1 MNRTQLLH
9 FGIPVVAYLLGSV
22 PFGLL
27 VGSVFGGRD
36 VRKAGSGNIGA
47 TNVSRVAGPFAG
59 ILTLL
64 LDAAKGSV
72 AVLAAARLTED
83 SATWMMVAGL
93 LALLGHCY
101 PLWLHFKGGKGV
113 ATAAGVFLVLCP
125 LALLSALT
133 IFILV
138 VIFWRFVSLGSLA
151 AAAAIPLLV
160 YFLWAPHHAP
170 PLVVIFG
177 SLAICTLVIYKHDAN
192 MQRLVTGTEA
202 KFSFR
207 KSPQDAE
214 TPDKKDAT

>member
-1 MNRTQLLH
+1 MDRTQLIH
-9 FGIPVVAYLLGSV
+9 FAIPVVAYLLGSI

-27 VGSVFGGRD
+27 VGGVLGGRD

-72 AVLAAARLTED
+72 AVLAAARLTDD
-83 SATWMMVAGL
+83 SATWMMVAGI

-101 PLWLHFKGGKGV
+101 PLWLRFKGGKGV
-113 ATAAGVFLVLCP
+113 AIAAGIFLVLSP
-125 LALLSALT
+125 LAMFSALAV
-133 IFILV
+133 FILV

-151 AAAAIPLLV
+151 AAAAIPLLM

-170 PLVVIFG
+170 PLVISFG
-177 SLAICTLVIYKHDAN
+177 SLGISTLVIYKHDAN
-192 MQRLVTGTEA
+192 MQRLITGTET

-207 KSPQDAE
+207 KTQEKPVN
-214 TPDKKDAT
+214 KDAP